1 MAEQPDWY
9 NCRSKF
15 TKAYEKYLMRS
26 LINSTIVDVSR
37 KEGLSYDEID
47 GALNRQINS
56 EVNVA
61 IILIPLIY

>member
-1 MAEQPDWY
+1 MTEQPDWY

-15 TKAYEKYLMRS
+15 TKAYEESLMRS

-56 EVNVA
+56 EVNWNVFL
-61 IILIPLIY
+61 ILLIY